1 AAPRGWD
8 AATRPSRVFT
18 STCDSADQRADARL
32 VGSRVEPGH
41 HALVE
46 GVDGTEGIITQS
58 GAGLTPALGDGR
70 GIAPW
75 RESPH
80 VIRGRASEG
89 DLGGSGVQIGLN
101 RQ

>member
-1 AAPRGWD
+1 MP
-8 AATRPSRVFT
+8 TRV
-18 STCDSADQRADARL
+18 

-46 GVDGTEGIITQS
+46 GMDGTEGIITQS

-70 GIAPW
+70 GIDPW

-80 VIRGRASEG
+80 VIRGRAGES
-89 DLGGSGVQIGLN
+89 DLGGSGVQIGLH
-101 RQ
+101 RQQGPAGVAHERAQGPVAQVIPRRVA